1 MKKKVFYYIFLLLI
15 MVSFAGCTES
25 GTARKPETT
34 STVINNANTTQEIP
48 INTEAEDVTPTVQIT
63 PAVTTSVKAT
73 PESTPEPTL
82 KEFDVDDVIMQ
93 STPDS
98 SCFSEVGY
106 DSNWEILI
114 VKFRDSGSVY
124 TYLDFP
130 ADEWDEFISAGSLGG
145 WYNKH
150 IKGRYEYE
158 RIS

>member
-1 MKKKVFYYIFLLLI
+1 MRRLAYYLFILLI
-15 MVSFAGCTES
+15 IVTLTSCAEIDFLQESDTNSVEVS
-25 GTARKPETT
+25 
-34 STVINNANTTQEIP
+34 
-48 INTEAEDVTPTVQIT
+48 DVTVSPDVTNYTATPDVTKAPEST
-63 PAVTTSVKAT
+63 PAVTVPDVTAT

-106 DSNWEILI
+106 DLDWKILI

-130 ADEWDEFISAGSLGG
+130 ADEWDKFISASSLGG

-150 IKGRYEYE
+150 IKGKYEYE